1 MPEATSLP
9 GLVLDS
15 MSRDSSRKRI
25 LWREADAI
33 ESLDGDRFLGKVSS
47 LAQGLAR
54 LGVASGDRVGIL
66 APSCPEWLLFDV
78 AALSLGAVT
87 VPLFANVSKENLSW
101 QIRDSGMKVLL
112 AQDASQA
119 LLARGCSGASL
130 RIATLAGEVPG
141 DSIGWEE
148 LLSDAPD
155 LDGFRRDVARLGP
168 ENPATIIY
176 TSGSTGRPK
185 GVVLDHGA
193 LLFQIAGARVRFP
206 LEAKGNLALS
216 SLPFAHVFERI
227 VTYFHLRNG
236 YPLAIARDVQAVGD
250 DLRIFRPTIF
260 TVVPRLLEK
269 MLDRIETQARS
280 ASGIKLAIAKAALD
294 EAGRERGPLSP
305 LISPILDLL
314 AWRRV
319 RKALGGRL
327 SLIVCGGAALP
338 HRVELRLRRM
348 GLPIMEGYGL
358 TEHGPVVSA
367 NGPSENRPGSV
378 GRPFPGVETR
388 LQDDGELWV
397 RSRSVFCGYWNR
409 PEESA
414 RARTEDGW
422 LRTGDL
428 ARIDDDGYLFLVGRK
443 KDLCKTAGGK
453 YVAPAP
459 IEEALASHELVEH
472 AVVCADG
479 RKFVSAVLA
488 PDFAALRRRAAAAG
502 GETTESDI
510 LSSPDFAAEIGLH
523 VSAVNARLD
532 DWEKIRRWTV
542 SPHPFRI
549 ETGEITPTLKVRRA
563 EVLQRF
569 SDALDALYR

>member
-1 MPEATSLP
+1 MSDATSLP

-15 MSRDSSRKRI
+15 MSRDPSRKRV
-25 LWREADAI
+25 LWREADSI
-33 ESLDGDRFLGKVSS
+33 ESLDGERFLALASS
-47 LAQGLAR
+47 LARGLAK
-54 LGVASGDRVGIL
+54 LGVAFGDRVGIL
-66 APSCPEWLLFDV
+66 APSSPEWLLFDV

-87 VPLFANVSKENLSW
+87 VPLFANVSKENLAW
-101 QIRDSGMKVLL
+101 QIQDSGMKVLL
-112 AQDASQA
+112 AQDRAQT
-119 LLARGCSGASL
+119 LLARSCSGASL
-130 RIATLAGEVPG
+130 RIVSLTEATPG
-141 DSIGWEE
+141 DSIGWDE
-148 LLSDAPD
+148 LSSHAPD
-155 LDGFRRDVARLGP
+155 LDGFRANCSRLGP
-168 ENPATIIY
+168 GHLATIIY

-193 LLFQIAGARVRFP
+193 MLFQIAGATVRFP
-206 LEAKGNLALS
+206 LEAEGNLALS
-216 SLPFAHVFERI
+216 CLPFAHVFERI

-236 YPLAIARDVQAVGD
+236 YPLAIAKDVQAVGE
-250 DLRIFRPTIF
+250 DLKIFRPTIF

-280 ASGIKLAIAKAALD
+280 SRGVKLAIAKAALD
-294 EAGRERGPLSP
+294 EAGREPGALSP
-305 LISPILDLL
+305 LISPVLDFL

-319 RKALGGRL
+319 RAALGGRL
-327 SLIVCGGAALP
+327 GLIVCGGAALP
-338 HRVELRLRRM
+338 RRVEVRMRRM

-388 LQDDGELWV
+388 LEDDGELLV
-397 RSRSVFCGYWNR
+397 RSRAVFCGYWNR
-409 PEESA
+409 PEETA
-414 RARTEDGW
+414 LARTADGW

-453 YVAPAP
+453 YVAPVP
-459 IEEALASHELVEH
+459 IEEALASHELLEH

-488 PDFAALRRRAAAAG
+488 PDFTALRRRAASGAG
-502 GETTESDI
+502 ATESDI
-510 LSSPDFAAEIGLH
+510 LASPEFAAEIEAH
-523 VSAVNARLD
+523 VFAVNARLD
-532 DWEKIRRWTV
+532 EWSKVRRWTV
-542 SPHPFRI
+542 APHPFRI
-549 ETGEITPTLKVRRA
+549 ETGEITPTMKVRRA

-569 SDALDALYR
+569 AESLDALYR

>member
-1 MPEATSLP
+1 MSEATSLP

-15 MSRDSSRKRI
+15 MTRVPSRKRI

-33 ESLDGDRFLGKVSS
+33 ESLDGDQFLGKASS

-101 QIRDSGMKVLL
+101 QIQDSGMKVLL
-112 AQDASQA
+112 AQDASQV
-119 LLARGCSGASL
+119 LLARSCSGASL
-130 RIATLAGEVPG
+130 RIVSLAGAATA
-141 DSIGWEE
+141 DSISWEE
-148 LLSDAPD
+148 LLSNAPD
-155 LDGFRRDVARLGP
+155 LDGFRRNVGRLGP
-168 ENPATIIY
+168 DNLATIIY

-193 LLFQIAGARVRFP
+193 ILFQVAGGAVRFP
-206 LEAKGNLALS
+206 LAADGNLALS
-216 SLPFAHVFERI
+216 CLPFAHVFERA
-227 VTYFHLRNG
+227 VAYFHLRNG
-236 YPLAIARDVQAVGD
+236 YPLAISRDVQAIGE
-250 DLRIFRPTIF
+250 DLKVFRPTF
-260 TVVPRLLEK
+260 LTVVPRLLEK

-280 ASGIKLAIAKAALD
+280 ARGIKLAIAKAALD
-294 EAGRERGPLSP
+294 EAGREPGPLSP
-305 LISPILDLL
+305 LISPFLDLL

-319 RKALGGRL
+319 RAAVGGRL
-327 SLIVCGGAALP
+327 KLIVSGGAALP
-338 HRVELRLRRM
+338 RSVELRMRRM

-367 NGPSENRPGSV
+367 NGLSENRPGSV

-388 LQDDGELWV
+388 LQEDGELWV
-397 RSRSVFCGYWNR
+397 RSRAVFCGYWNR
-409 PEESA
+409 PQESA
-414 RARTEDGW
+414 LARTEDGW

-453 YVAPAP
+453 YVAPVP

-502 GETTESDI
+502 KEATESDI

-532 DWEKIRRWTV
+532 EWEKIRRWTV

-569 SDALDALYR
+569 SDALDDLYR